1 VAISEITTIFSDV
14 GGVLATNGWDHD
26 ERKAAA
32 RQFGFDLVEFESRHE
47 FLAVALDTA
56 QLTLDQY
63 LDRTLFYRER
73 PFTRQSFRE
82 FMLAQSKPY
91 PDSLRVMERAAA
103 SGKYL
108 LATLNNESLEL
119 NAHRIQSF
127 GLRNIF
133 KLFLS
138 SCYVGLRKPDAAI
151 YQLALRLRQ
160 QPSANCVFIDDRAL
174 NLECAQR
181 EGMKTIQF
189 RNAAQLEQDLRAL
202 GVEV

>member
-1 VAISEITTIFSDV
+1 M
-14 GGVLATNGWDHD
+14 GGVLGTNGWDHN

-32 RQFGFDLVEFESRHE
+32 QQFGFDLVEFESRHE
-47 FLAVALDTA
+47 FLAAALDTA

-73 PFTRQSFRE
+73 PFTRESFRE
-82 FMLAQSKPY
+82 FMFGRSKPY
-91 PDSLRVMERAAA
+91 PDTLQVMQRAAA

-127 GLRNIF
+127 GLRGIF

-138 SCYVGLRKPDAAI
+138 SCYLGMRKPDAAI
-151 YQLALRLRQ
+151 YQLALRLTQ
-160 QPSANCVFIDDRAL
+160 QEPARCVFIDDRAL
-174 NLECAQR
+174 NLECAAR

-189 RNAAQLEQDLRAL
+189 RSAAQLEQDLRAL
-202 GVEV
+202 EIETSSH